1 MTDPDTTEENWKIV
15 AEYCP
20 DLVELDLYLRTLS
33 DEISSNF
40 RERLLATKAFNQ
52 RHELA
57 RQMEADFLA
66 ANFGRNETIVEFGR
80 QLIQGGHKRASSEL
94 SRTVPLLGDDFDP
107 DVIIARIRQKYPD
120 IQVRGDYA
128 SYSDLTGNLRRPG
141 PQAPPHDIAK
151 RLLVTKSID
160 DAEDLVQA
168 LGGAIFKRQINS
180 NLGAHAAFVLQLD
193 RRREVFNTL
202 DKLAHWVINEV
213 AVSIV
218 GRRPDPH
225 AKATESL

>member
-15 AEYCP
+15 TEYCP
-20 DLVELDLYLRTLS
+20 DLVDLDLYLRTLS
-33 DEISSNF
+33 EEIASDF
-40 RERLLATKAFNQ
+40 RARLLATKAFNQ

-57 RQMEADFLA
+57 RQMEADFLT
-66 ANFGRNETIVEFGR
+66 ANFGRNEAIVEFGR
-80 QLIQGGHKRASSEL
+80 KLIQSGHKRASSEL

-107 DVIIARIRQKYPD
+107 DVIIARIRQKYSD
-120 IQVRGDYA
+120 IQVKGDYA

-141 PQAPPHDIAK
+141 PQDPPHDIAK

-160 DAEDLVQA
+160 DAEDMIKA

-180 NLGAHAAFVLQLD
+180 NIGTHTAFVLQLD

-202 DKLAHWVINEV
+202 DKLTQWVINEV
-213 AVSIV
+213 AIPIV
-218 GRRPDPH
+218 GRRPDPQT
-225 AKATESL
+225 KATESL

>member
-20 DLVELDLYLRTLS
+20 DLVDLDLYLRTLS

-57 RQMEADFLA
+57 HQMEADFLA

-120 IQVRGDYA
+120 IQVQGDYA

-141 PQAPPHDIAK
+141 PPAPPHDIAK

-180 NLGAHAAFVLQLD
+180 NLGAHTAFVLQLD

-202 DKLAHWVINEV
+202 DKLTHWVINEV

>member
-120 IQVRGDYA
+120 IQVQGDYA

-193 RRREVFNTL
+193 RRREVFNTP
-202 DKLAHWVINEV
+202 DKLTHWVINEV

-225 AKATESL
+225 TKATESL

>member
-1 MTDPDTTEENWKIV
+1 MTSPDATEDNWKI
-15 AEYCP
+15 ATEYCP
-20 DLVELDLYLRTLS
+20 DLIALDLYLRTLS
-33 DEISSNF
+33 EEISSNF

-57 RQMEADFLA
+57 RQVEADFLT

-80 QLIQGGHKRASSEL
+80 QLIQSGHKRASSEL
-94 SRTVPLLGDDFDP
+94 SRTIPVLGDDFDP

-120 IQVRGDYA
+120 IQVKGDYA

-141 PQAPPHDIAK
+141 PQAFPHDIAK
-151 RLLVTKSID
+151 RLLGTKSID
-160 DAEDLVQA
+160 DAEDLIQA

-180 NLGAHAAFVLQLD
+180 NLGTHTAFVLQLD

-202 DKLAHWVINEV
+202 DKLTQWVINEV
-213 AVSIV
+213 AVPTV

-225 AKATESL
+225 TKATESL